1 MSGDL
6 RLNQYL
12 AACGLGSRRQCDTLV
27 ASGRVVVNDQPA
39 AMGMRIGAADRV
51 LVDGQPVDAA
61 PLDAIWMLHKPAG
74 ILSAARDPRGRP
86 TVVDVARQ
94 HGISI
99 RLFPVGRLDL
109 DTTGLLLLTNDGAM
123 AHRLMHPS
131 HAVEKE
137 YEAEVALAPTPAAI
151 ERLCAGMLL
160 DDGPTSPCRA
170 TIERH
175 GTRVTVRLV
184 IHEGRKRQVR
194 RMLAAIG
201 HPVLALHRVRV
212 GDLRLADL
220 PVGALRPL
228 TAAERAAIA
237 AAPRTG

>member
-1 MSGDL
+1 
-6 RLNQYL
+6 
-12 AACGLGSRRQCDTLV
+12 
-27 ASGRVVVNDQPA
+27 
-39 AMGMRIGAADRV
+39 
-51 LVDGQPVDAA
+51 
-61 PLDAIWMLHKPAG
+61 
-74 ILSAARDPRGRP
+74 
-86 TVVDVARQ
+86 
-94 HGISI
+94 
-99 RLFPVGRLDL
+99 
-109 DTTGLLLLTNDGAM
+109 
-123 AHRLMHPS
+123 MHPS

-137 YEAEVALAPTPAAI
+137 YEAEVAVAPTAAAV

-170 TIERH
+170 TIERR
-175 GTRVTVRLV
+175 GSRVTVRLV

-228 TAAERAAIA
+228 TPAERAAIA
-237 AAPRTG
+237 GSSPREG

>member
-39 AMGMRIGAADRV
+39 AMGMRIGPADRV

-137 YEAEVALAPTPAAI
+137 YEAEVAVAPTPAAI

-170 TIERH
+170 TIERR
-175 GTRVTVRLV
+175 GSRVTVRLV